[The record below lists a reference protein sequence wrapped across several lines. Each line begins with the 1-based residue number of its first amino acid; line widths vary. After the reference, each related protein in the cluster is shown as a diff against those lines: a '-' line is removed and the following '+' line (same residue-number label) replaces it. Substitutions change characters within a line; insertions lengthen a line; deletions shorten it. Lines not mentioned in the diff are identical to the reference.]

1 MNTLIAQIN
10 LESKLFLRDKRSL
23 FMTFAFPVIM
33 VFIFGWA
40 FGNQTWSGLPAINY
54 LLPGI
59 IVMALM
65 MVALN
70 NNAVKISG
78 DREKGIYRRLS
89 LTPLKKQTLLMGHIF
104 IRYFIIIVSTLL
116 LIVIGAIFFKTHI
129 VGNAL
134 LFLLVLPRSFLRI
147 KLLGDITLHSFGV
160 KTKSTI
166 LSTRIFSASRL
177 FPVPWQ
183 RFFPID
189 VFLYWELGKMG
200 RMSWTPVTRPILASW
215 PYTLSTSGAA
225 CFLRQLKAP
234 GRVGHRHT
242 GDALPLRSLSPHSA

>member
-70 NNAVKISG
+70 NNAVKIAG

-129 VGNAL
+129 VGNAF
-134 LFLLVLPRSFLRI
+134 LFLLVLTLGALTFMALGFFLSNLVKNTNSALTLCMAVLFPLMFLGGCFWNLDQMPSFLRTVSDVLPTTHLNTALRMI
-147 KLLGDITLHSFGV
+147 AVQGGGFSQIWPELPVILGWLVGCS
-160 KTKSTI
+160 
-166 LSTRIFSASRL
+166 
-177 FPVPWQ
+177 
-183 RFFPID
+183 
-189 VFLYWELGKMG
+189 
-200 RMSWTPVTRPILASW
+200 ILAVKFFKW
-215 PYTLSTSGAA
+215 E
-225 CFLRQLKAP
+225 
-234 GRVGHRHT
+234 
-242 GDALPLRSLSPHSA
+242 